1 MKSFLKYTL
10 ATIVGFIISSIVVLL
25 IMIGII
31 SAAVSSSKDK
41 DVEIKDNSILY
52 VKLDKPIADRA
63 PNNPFANFDIGSME
77 PDTKLGLWD
86 DILENIEKAKTDDKI
101 KGIYLDL
108 SIIPA
113 GIGTIEEIRNALIDF
128 KESEKFIVSYSEV
141 YSQKAYYLASVA
153 DEIYLNP
160 EGMFDF
166 RGLRSQIMFLKGT
179 LEKLDIEPQII
190 RHGKFKS
197 AIEPLVLDKMSEANK
212 EQTMKYVGSIWN
224 NMVEQIS
231 ESREIPK
238 EQLLEYADDFNLVVS
253 EDLVDKKLIDG
264 LKYKDEIIDLMKE
277 KLGLEDKDKIHAV
290 KLTKYTNV
298 PKPKEYKGLAK
309 DKIAIVFAQGGIQS
323 GEGDEETI
331 GSERISKAIRKAR
344 KDTTIKAI
352 VFRVNSGGGSALAS
366 DVILREIKLATKE
379 KPVIASMGD
388 VAASG
393 GYYVLCAADKV
404 LANPNTITGS
414 IGVFGVIP
422 NMQKM
427 FNKKL
432 GITFD
437 GVKTNK
443 YADFADINRPLT
455 AEETD
460 LLYQMVEKTYDV
472 FITHVSE
479 GREMEKDEVD
489 RIGQG
494 RVWSG
499 VDAIELGLIDEF
511 GGLKKA
517 VELAVAETGLEKY
530 RIVSYPE
537 QKDPFEE
544 LVKQISG
551 ETKVRILQNE
561 LGTNYKYY
569 KRIKEISEMKG
580 VQARMLQDIEIY

>member
-10 ATIVGFIISSIVVLL
+10 ATIVGFILSSLIVILIMVGVVSSIV
-25 IMIGII
+25 
-31 SAAVSSSKDK
+31 SSKDK
-41 DVEIKDNSILY
+41 DAEIKENSILY

-77 PDTKLGLWD
+77 PQTKIGLWD
-86 DILENIEKAKTDDKI
+86 DVLENLEKAKTDEKI
-101 KGIYLDL
+101 KGIFLDL
-108 SIIPA
+108 TIIPA

-128 KESEKFIVSYSEV
+128 KESGKFIVSYSEV

-166 RGLRSQIMFLKGT
+166 RGLRSQIAFLKGS

-197 AIEPLVLDKMSEANK
+197 AIEPLILDKMSEANK
-212 EQTMKYVGSIWN
+212 EQTMKYVGSIWAH
-224 NMVEQIS
+224 MVKKIS
-231 ESREIPK
+231 EARGIPEEK
-238 EQLLEYADDFNLVVS
+238 LNEYADNFELIVS
-253 EDLVDKKLIDG
+253 DKLIERKFIDG
-264 LKYKDEIIDLMKE
+264 LKYKDEIIDNLKE
-277 KLGLEDKDKIHAV
+277 KLELEDKDKIHAV
-290 KLTKYTNV
+290 KLKKYTKV
-298 PKPKEYKGLAK
+298 PKKKEYKGLAK

-393 GYYVLCAADKV
+393 GYYVLCAADEV
-404 LANPNTITGS
+404 LASPNTITGS

-422 NMQKM
+422 NMEKM

-437 GVKTNK
+437 GIKTNK
-443 YADFADINRPLT
+443 FADFADVTRPLT
-455 AEETD
+455 PEEKD
-460 LLYQMVEKTYDV
+460 LLHNMVESTYDV

-479 GREMEKDEVD
+479 GREMGKEEVD

-499 VDAIELGLIDEF
+499 ADALEIGLIDRF
-511 GGLKKA
+511 GGLKEA
-517 VELAVAETGLEKY
+517 IAIAEEKTGLEKY
-530 RIVSYPE
+530 RIVSLPE

-544 LVKQISG
+544 LVKQLGGSVKASIIES
-551 ETKVRILQNE
+551 E
-561 LGTNYKYY
+561 LGQNYKYY
-569 KRIKEISEMKG
+569 KKIKEVSEMSG
-580 VQARMLQDIEIY
+580 VQARMLQDIDIY